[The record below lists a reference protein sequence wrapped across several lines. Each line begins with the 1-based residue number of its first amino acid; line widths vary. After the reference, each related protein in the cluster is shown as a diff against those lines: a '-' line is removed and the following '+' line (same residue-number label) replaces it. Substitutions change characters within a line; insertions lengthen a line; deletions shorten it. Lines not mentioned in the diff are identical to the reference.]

1 MYCMYFCDWAIG
13 LSGSMLV
20 CMRPRFA
27 LCRTVMNVVEAL
39 TATVSTIT
47 MATCSGSDW
56 CENSSLSP
64 RWTPKMVAFC
74 ALTTTGTV
82 SPYFGVVPGIQLVM
96 ARSTLNSAKN
106 TIICGI
112 IGRQPASG
120 LTPFSL

>member
-1 MYCMYFCDWAIG
+1 
-13 LSGSMLV
+13 ML
-20 CMRPRFA
+20 
-27 LCRTVMNVVEAL
+27 
-39 TATVSTIT
+39 
-47 MATCSGSDW
+47 TCSGTDW

-64 RWTPKMVAFC
+64 RCTPKIVAFC
-74 ALTTTGTV
+74 ALFTTGTV
-82 SPYFGVVPGIQLVM
+82 SPYFGTVCGTHVVM